1 MKTALSPFWPV
12 RLATAVC
19 LALAAVAVAQRTTE
33 NVSVGRY
40 IYADLEKVDDASGGL
55 VVRFADESP
64 TRKVIAYGWANRK
77 LRRSRADT
85 VETQRENFKPRL
97 AVMSQ
102 NGKVATF
109 AKLPPD
115 FYDVAVVDY
124 VRLTFHEGMTLHH
137 LAADDNQPAA
147 EERPRLESSIATV
160 IMGSREDGIQ
170 AWEVFFDRKQLLRT
184 AFADEQA
191 GVLLQQMR
199 TGTAFAESGTKLAG
213 SVHSL
218 DIVWLERTRGD
229 GKDAWQVIQRQQLYR
244 GELERPEFFRH
255 VHLKELSGIRVG
267 RKVRTLKTVLKLD

>member
-1 MKTALSPFWPV
+1 MMTSRHTWTA
-12 RLATAVC
+12 RLATALC
-19 LALAAVAVAQRTTE
+19 LLLALAANAQRTTE

-40 IYADLEKVDDASGGL
+40 IYADLAKVDDASGGL

-77 LRRSRADT
+77 LRRSRTDT
-85 VETQRENFKPRL
+85 VEAQRENFKPRL

-102 NGKVATF
+102 NGRVATF

-115 FYDVAVVDY
+115 FYDVAVVDF

-147 EERPRLESSIATV
+147 EDRPRLEASIATV

-170 AWEVFFDRKQLLRT
+170 AWEGFFDRKQLLR
-184 AFADEQA
+184 
-191 GVLLQQMR
+191 
-199 TGTAFAESGTKLAG
+199 TAFAESGTKLAG

-255 VHLKELSGIRVG
+255 VFLKELSGIRVG
-267 RKVRTLKTVLKLD
+267 RKVRTLKTVITLN